1 LAYIVARPVSAKLF
15 KNLSGALPMIR
26 LTALLAAA
34 SIALTACDA
43 PTSQTFVQ
51 PNPKGATSQ
60 SSQMNAGF
68 SVAPANAPSGP
79 LVDNFARNFLNTL
92 QVRSIAE
99 RREHCGYFFIGSD
112 GRLQASTPRGGTFA
126 SCDMPAPLAGQGIFA
141 SYHTHGAY
149 GRRYD
154 NEVPSVIDLT
164 SDFDFGIDGYVST
177 PGGRVWLVDFQT
189 RTTLQLCGL
198 RCVTS
203 DPGFLPQDED
213 KIRQSYSVQTLQ
225 RRSSSL

>member
-1 LAYIVARPVSAKLF
+1 
-15 KNLSGALPMIR
+15 MIR

-34 SIALTACDA
+34 SIALAACDA

-51 PNPKGATSQ
+51 PNPKGAIGQTSQ
-60 SSQMNAGF
+60 SNAGF
-68 SVAPANAPSGP
+68 SVAPPNAPSGP
-79 LVDNFARNFLNTL
+79 VIDNFARNFLDTL

-112 GRLQASTPRGGTFA
+112 GRLQASPPRPGTFA
-126 SCDMPAPLAGQGIFA
+126 ACDMPAPLAGQGIVA
-141 SYHTHGAY
+141 SYHTHGAF
-149 GRRYD
+149 GRQYD

-189 RTTLQLCGL
+189 RTTRQLCGL

-203 DPGFLPQDED
+203 DPGFVPQEEAS
-213 KIRQSYSVQTLQ
+213 IRQSYTVQTLQ
-225 RRSSSL
+225 RRSSIF

>member
-1 LAYIVARPVSAKLF
+1 
-15 KNLSGALPMIR
+15 MIR
-26 LTALLAAA
+26 LTAFLAAA
-34 SIALTACDA
+34 SIALAACDA

-60 SSQMNAGF
+60 TSQINAGF

-79 LVDNFARNFLNTL
+79 VIDNFARNFLNTL

-99 RREHCGYFFIGSD
+99 RREHCGYFFVSSGGS
-112 GRLQASTPRGGTFA
+112 LQASTPRAGTFA
-126 SCDMPAPLAGQGIFA
+126 SCDMPAPLAGQGIIA

-149 GRRYD
+149 GRQFD

-189 RTTLQLCGL
+189 RSTRQLCGL

-203 DPGFLPQDED
+203 DPGFVPQDERS
-213 KIRQSYSVQTLQ
+213 IRQTYTVQTLQ
-225 RRSSSL
+225 RRSSIF